1 MAEEEEGNDTPE
13 SLYYKFPDYDE
24 NQLQCL
30 TPWPT
35 GEEYLGQF
43 FADLYYPASKD
54 ELVPSVLSKDPF
66 MRTIAQVRSTY
77 AFVTL
82 LQQSGA
88 FETKGRPLQ
97 TISNAIARFSSLYPL
112 YCATVIQRA
121 WRAKRKSPKKENRL
135 KFAVAMIVRPTNS
148 RFADERESRR
158 SFIAEMLQ
166 IYPPQLPAMK

>member
-1 MAEEEEGNDTPE
+1 
-13 SLYYKFPDYDE
+13 
-24 NQLQCL
+24 
-30 TPWPT
+30 
-35 GEEYLGQF
+35 
-43 FADLYYPASKD
+43 
-54 ELVPSVLSKDPF
+54 